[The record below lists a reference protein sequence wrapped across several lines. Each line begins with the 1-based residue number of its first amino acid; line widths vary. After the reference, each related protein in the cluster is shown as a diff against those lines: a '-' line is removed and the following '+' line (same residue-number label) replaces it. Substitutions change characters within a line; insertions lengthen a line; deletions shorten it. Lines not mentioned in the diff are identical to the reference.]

1 MKTITIAVLGLAA
14 LLAGAGAASAKTL
27 VYCSEGSPENF
38 TPAINTTGTS
48 FDAARPVYNR
58 LTEFKRGTTEVV
70 PGLAESWDI
79 SDGGKT
85 ITFHLRQGVKFH
97 SLKDFK
103 PTRDFNADDVL
114 FSINRQWKSDNP
126 YFKVSGGK
134 YDYFN
139 DMDMPALL
147 DSVEKTDDHTV
158 VMKLKTPNV
167 AILANLAMDFMAIGS
182 AEYADFLLKKGT
194 PEQFD
199 QAPVGTGPFSFV
211 AYQKDSVIRYKA
223 NKDFYGEKPL
233 VDDLV
238 FAITP
243 DATARYAKLKAG
255 ECHVNAYPRPADLAE
270 MQKDPSLKVISAPGL
285 NIAYWAFNNTKP
297 PFDKKEVRQ
306 ALSMAI
312 DRDAIVK
319 DVYLGAGEKAK
330 TLIPRTMWSYDDAI
344 ADYPYDPEKAKAML
358 AAAGVQTP
366 LEIDLWYQPVARP
379 YNPNGKRIGEMMQ
392 ADLAKIG
399 VNAKLMTYEWGEYRK
414 RIQNARGHD
423 RTDGLDGRQR
433 RPGQF
438 LLPPELSRRQAG
450 GQQYPEM
457 VQRRV
462 RRPAR
467 QGASDSRPGRARQAL
482 SAHAGDRARR
492 GAVAAARAFDRVRID
507 ALQRH
512 GLQAE
517 PARNACLRRRRPP
530 VRPARAPPIEG
541 GARSFR
547 NGHALLLSPPRRA
560 DDPDV
565 PRADVPDLHRDPA
578 RAGRSGGGQGRRAR
592 DFAGTARR
600 LPP

>member
-1 MKTITIAVLGLAA
+1 MKAIALAGLGLAA
-14 LLAGAGAASAKTL
+14 LLAGSGAVSAKTL

-79 SDGGKT
+79 ADGGKT
-85 ITFHLRQGVKFH
+85 ITLHLRKGVKFH
-97 SLKDFK
+97 SLRDFK

-114 FSINRQWKSDNP
+114 WSFDRQWKPDHP
-126 YFKVSGGK
+126 YTKVSGGK

-139 DMDMPALL
+139 DMDMPSLL
-147 DSVEKTDDHTV
+147 ESVEKTNDNTV

-182 AEYADFLLKKGT
+182 KEYADFLIKKGT

-270 MQKDPSLKVISAPGL
+270 MKADKSLKVISASGL
-285 NIAYWAFNNTKP
+285 NIAFWAFNVNKP
-297 PFDKKEVRQ
+297 PLDKVKVRQ
-306 ALSMAI
+306 ALAMAI
-312 DRDAIVK
+312 DRDAIIK
-319 DVYLGAGEKAK
+319 DVFLGAGEKAK

-344 ADYPYDPEKAKAML
+344 PDVDYDPAKATAL
-358 AAAGVQTP
+358 LKEAGVATP
-366 LEIDLWYQPVARP
+366 FDIDLWDQPVSRP

-399 VNAKLMTYEWGEYRK
+399 VNAKLVTYEWGEYRK
-414 RIQNARGHD
+414 RAQAGEDMTAQLGWTGDNGD
-423 RTDGLDGRQR
+423 PDNFFFLDGCTDGKPAVNNIPKWCNAEYNDLLVKARVIPNQADRAKLYQR
-433 RPGQF
+433 MQEIEHDEQ
-438 LLPPELSRRQAG
+438 PELL
-450 GQQYPEM
+450 
-457 VQRRV
+457 V
-462 RRPAR
+462 
-467 QGASDSRPGRARQAL
+467 
-482 SAHAGDRARR
+482 AHSIVSEAMRSNVTGYKQSPL
-492 GAVAAARAFDRVRID
+492 GTHAFEGVD
-507 ALQRH
+507 LQ
-512 GLQAE
+512 
-517 PARNACLRRRRPP
+517 
-530 VRPARAPPIEG
+530 
-541 GARSFR
+541 
-547 NGHALLLSPPRRA
+547 
-560 DDPDV
+560 
-565 PRADVPDLHRDPA
+565 
-578 RAGRSGGGQGRRAR
+578 
-592 DFAGTARR
+592 
-600 LPP
+600 

>member
-1 MKTITIAVLGLAA
+1 MKAITLAGLGLAVA
-14 LLAGAGAASAKTL
+14 LAGAGAASAKTL

-38 TPAINTTGTS
+38 TPSINTTGTS

-79 SDGGKT
+79 TDGGKT
-85 ITFHLRQGVKFH
+85 ITFHLRKGVKFH

-114 FSINRQWKSDNP
+114 WSFNRQWKPDHP
-126 YFKVSGGK
+126 YYKVSGGK

-139 DMDMPALL
+139 DMDMPTLL
-147 DSVEKTDDHTV
+147 DSVEKTDDYTV

-223 NKDFYGEKPL
+223 NPDYYGEKPL

-270 MQKDPSLKVISAPGL
+270 MKADNSLKVISASGL
-285 NIAYWAFNNTKP
+285 NIAFWAFNVTKP
-297 PFDKKEVRQ
+297 PLDNVKVRQ
-306 ALSMAI
+306 ALALAI
-312 DRDAIVK
+312 DRDAIIK

-344 ADYPYDPEKAKAML
+344 PDVPYDPAKA
-358 AAAGVQTP
+358 AALLKEAGVATP
-366 LEIDLWYQPVARP
+366 FDIDLWYQPVQRP

-399 VNAKLMTYEWGEYRK
+399 VNAKLVTYEWGEYRK
-414 RIQNARGHD
+414 RAQGGEDMTAQLGWTGDNGD
-423 RTDGLDGRQR
+423 PDNFFFLDGCTDGKPASNNIPKWCNAEYNDLLVKARVVADQAERAKLYQR
-433 RPGQF
+433 MQEIEHDEQ
-438 LLPPELSRRQAG
+438 PELLVAHSIVSEA
-450 GQQYPEM
+450 M
-457 VQRRV
+457 
-462 RRPAR
+462 
-467 QGASDSRPGRARQAL
+467 RANVEGYKQSPL
-482 SAHAGDRARR
+482 GTHA
-492 GAVAAARAFDRVRID
+492 F
-507 ALQRH
+507 
-512 GLQAE
+512 
-517 PARNACLRRRRPP
+517 
-530 VRPARAPPIEG
+530 EG
-541 GARSFR
+541 
-547 NGHALLLSPPRRA
+547 
-560 DDPDV
+560 V
-565 PRADVPDLHRDPA
+565 DLK
-578 RAGRSGGGQGRRAR
+578 
-592 DFAGTARR
+592 
-600 LPP
+600 